1 MAWGISPASA
11 SLDEVVMSNLVASVP
26 APASRLRTPEH
37 VIRCLVTYTDWW
49 QPNTTSVL
57 QIGAS
62 RSQDHEGFR
71 QGLIDTLDERSE
83 ICRRMEHL
91 TDRDRHLLFL
101 WYVEQR
107 PTDEIARALRIS
119 RRQCFRRK
127 SRAIRTLVQLGE
139 PDQAA

>member
-1 MAWGISPASA
+1 MSSLVPSMSA
-11 SLDEVVMSNLVASVP
+11 P
-26 APASRLRTPEH
+26 PSRLRTPEH

-49 QPNTTSVL
+49 QPDTTSVL
-57 QIGAS
+57 QVGAT
-62 RSQDHEGFR
+62 RSQNHEGFR
-71 QGLIDTLDERSE
+71 QGLIETLDERSE

-91 TDRDRHLLFL
+91 SDRDRHLLFL

-107 PTDEIARALRIS
+107 PTEEIARVLGIS

>member
-1 MAWGISPASA
+1 
-11 SLDEVVMSNLVASVP
+11 MSTLVASVP
-26 APASRLRTPEH
+26 PSSPRLRTPEH

-49 QPNTTSVL
+49 QPVTTSVL
-57 QIGAS
+57 QVAVS
-62 RSQDHEGFR
+62 RSQDSEGFR
-71 QGLIDTLDERSE
+71 QGLIDTLDERTE

-91 TDRDRHLLFL
+91 TNHDRHLLFL

-107 PTDEIARALRIS
+107 PTEEIARLLGIS

-127 SRAIRTLVQLGE
+127 GRAIRTLVQLGE

>member
-1 MAWGISPASA
+1 
-11 SLDEVVMSNLVASVP
+11 MSNLVTSVSSP
-26 APASRLRTPEH
+26 PGRPPVRLQTSQH

-49 QPNTTSVL
+49 QPDTSSVL
-57 QIGAS
+57 QVAGS
-62 RSQDHEGFR
+62 RSQNSEGFR

-83 ICRRMEHL
+83 ICRRMEYL
-91 TDRDRHLLFL
+91 RDRDRHLLFL

-107 PTDEIARALRIS
+107 ATEEIAKRLRIS

-127 SRAIRTLVQLGE
+127 ARAIRTLVRLGE

>member
-1 MAWGISPASA
+1 MSSVVASA
-11 SLDEVVMSNLVASVP
+11 SPPPPRLDSP
-26 APASRLRTPEH
+26 QR

-49 QPNTTSVL
+49 QPDTSSVL
-57 QIGAS
+57 QVAGS
-62 RSQDHEGFR
+62 RSQNSEGFR

-91 TDRDRHLLFL
+91 RDRDRHLLFL

-107 PTDEIARALRIS
+107 PTEEIARALGIS

-127 SRAIRTLVQLGE
+127 SRAIRTLIQLGE

>member
-1 MAWGISPASA
+1 M
-11 SLDEVVMSNLVASVP
+11 
-26 APASRLRTPEH
+26 SRLVPSVSPPPVKLHSPNH

-49 QPNTTSVL
+49 QPDTTSVL
-57 QIGAS
+57 QVAVS
-62 RSQDHEGFR
+62 RSQNHEGFR
-71 QGLIDTLDERSE
+71 QGLIDTLDERTE
-83 ICRRMEHL
+83 ICRRMEQL

-107 PTDEIARALRIS
+107 PTEEIARTLGIS

-127 SRAIRTLVQLGE
+127 SRAIRTLVQSGE

>member
-1 MAWGISPASA
+1 MS
-11 SLDEVVMSNLVASVP
+11 SLVGSTSVP
-26 APASRLRTPEH
+26 TLRLRTPEH
-37 VIRCLVTYTDWW
+37 VIRCLITYTDWW
-49 QPNTTSVL
+49 QPDTTSVL
-57 QIGAS
+57 QVAVS
-62 RSQDHEGFR
+62 RSQSHEGFR
-71 QGLIDTLDERSE
+71 AGLIDTLDERAE

-107 PTDEIARALRIS
+107 PTEEIARLLGIS

-127 SRAIRTLVQLGE
+127 ARAIRTLVQLGE

>member
-1 MAWGISPASA
+1 MSSLVPSTSA
-11 SLDEVVMSNLVASVP
+11 T
-26 APASRLRTPEH
+26 APRLRTPEH
-37 VIRCLVTYTDWW
+37 VVRCLVTYTDWW
-49 QPNTTSVL
+49 QPDTTSVL

-83 ICRRMEHL
+83 ICRRMERL

-127 SRAIRTLVQLGE
+127 ARAIRTLVQLGE